1 MNNRKRLKKL
11 ILANKETRCLY
22 RMMQFLA
29 IFMVVSCLVIIALAK
44 WIEYNQNKKREEL
57 FGSWDEVFLNVDQDD
72 LNYFRKNAFLEQIS
86 VQSIQEKVFLEG
98 DQRVVIG
105 SCDENFLEMGNIEL
119 LEGRMPKHEKE
130 VVIEEEYLEVLGV
143 SSIEDIVPDNS
154 RVESLRG
161 YRIVGVIENYSRQ
174 WKSVNPD
181 VKYLNCIIKC
191 SQPIMNL
198 VFVKYNNCLNNDIEI
213 NMLDYRT
220 NINKVKVNYKMFTLI
235 LMCSIILLII
245 LMRNIIYTLSIKYTG
260 LQKEG
265 ILRDKLLVLLIML
278 NFLFFTIRCGISS
291 VIIMIALLATALL
304 YKRIIRLILSELLL
318 SLSVLNFL
326 DTLLL
331 NHVEKIFF
339 LKLPI
344 PSFSVNSYNLMDSFK
359 LMKIITENQ
368 INHIL
373 LSLNEVMTQNLY
385 NVSLLI
391 LGCSIIFITLTKT
404 YNKLLAERNMG
415 EVFNQFYFYDNKKII
430 FMRIKEIAIIPVI
443 IIIVDALYVY
453 FIYGDDLM
461 VLQYMK
467 ILLISLFV
475 CMFLNFMVM
484 ILIKIFFSRKA
495 E

>member
-1 MNNRKRLKKL
+1 
-11 ILANKETRCLY
+11 
-22 RMMQFLA
+22 
-29 IFMVVSCLVIIALAK
+29 
-44 WIEYNQNKKREEL
+44 
-57 FGSWDEVFLNVDQDD
+57 
-72 LNYFRKNAFLEQIS
+72 
-86 VQSIQEKVFLEG
+86 
-98 DQRVVIG
+98 
-105 SCDENFLEMGNIEL
+105 
-119 LEGRMPKHEKE
+119 
-130 VVIEEEYLEVLGV
+130 
-143 SSIEDIVPDNS
+143 
-154 RVESLRG
+154 
-161 YRIVGVIENYSRQ
+161 
-174 WKSVNPD
+174 
-181 VKYLNCIIKC
+181 
-191 SQPIMNL
+191 
-198 VFVKYNNCLNNDIEI
+198 
-213 NMLDYRT
+213 
-220 NINKVKVNYKMFTLI
+220 
-235 LMCSIILLII
+235 
-245 LMRNIIYTLSIKYTG
+245 
-260 LQKEG
+260 
-265 ILRDKLLVLLIML
+265 ML

-291 VIIMIALLATALL
+291 VIMIALLATALL